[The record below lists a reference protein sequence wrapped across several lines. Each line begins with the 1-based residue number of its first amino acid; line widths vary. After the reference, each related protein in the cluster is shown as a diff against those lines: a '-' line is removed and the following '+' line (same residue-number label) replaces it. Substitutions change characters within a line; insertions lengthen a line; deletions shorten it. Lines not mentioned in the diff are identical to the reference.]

1 MICEHTKIRDQFSFD
16 GHLLSSEC
24 EACGM
29 KLFTG
34 YKEMNGLERST
45 NNINSDGLYAQIDNK
60 VVSIANVPAT
70 GFGQTVI
77 NWADGKPVSA
87 ETTTK
92 HKIKY

>member
-1 MICEHTKIRDQFSFD
+1 MEQ
-16 GHLLSSEC
+16 
-24 EACGM
+24 
-29 KLFTG
+29 
-34 YKEMNGLERST
+34 ST
-45 NNINSDGLYAQIDNK
+45 NNINNDGVYVQVDNK
-60 VVSIANVPAT
+60 VVSIEGAPAT